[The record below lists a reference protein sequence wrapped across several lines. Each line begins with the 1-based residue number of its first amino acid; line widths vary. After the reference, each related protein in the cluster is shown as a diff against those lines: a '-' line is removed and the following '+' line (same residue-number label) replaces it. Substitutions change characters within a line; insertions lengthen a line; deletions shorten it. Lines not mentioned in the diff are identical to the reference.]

1 MPARVAQ
8 ISDAHVGASWTP
20 VDPLDTLRA
29 VTAAVRALPDP
40 VDAVLVTGDLAA
52 DGLDE
57 QYMAIGAVLDAL
69 GLPYFVLAGNHDDRP
84 ALRRRFPLSG
94 FGDEPIAYEVG
105 LPGLRVLM
113 LDTTVPGEGAG
124 ALGAERLHWLTRELD
139 AEPGAATLV
148 AMHHPPVLSGVRDTD
163 RYALAADD
171 RGAVAEI
178 VAARPHVCGIVSGH
192 VHRTMVTSVGGAPA
206 LTIPSTYCQFA
217 LDAEVEHLTPVPGPV
232 GFAVHTLVDGRLI
245 SHVQTLAVTA

>member
-1 MPARVAQ
+1 VAQ
-8 ISDAHVGASWTP
+8 ISDAHVGATWTA

-29 VTAAVRALPDP
+29 VTAAVAALPDA

-57 QYMAIGAVLDAL
+57 QYAAIGELLD
-69 GLPYFVLAGNHDDRP
+69 GLPAPYFVLAGNHDDRP

-94 FGDEPIAYEVG
+94 FGDEPIAYEVA

-113 LDTTVPGEGAG
+113 LDTTVPGQGAG
-124 ALGAERLHWLTRELD
+124 ALGAGRLDWLARELD
-139 AEPGAATLV
+139 AEPDTATLL
-148 AMHHPPVLSGVRDTD
+148 AMHHPPVLSGIRDTD

-171 RGAVAEI
+171 RVAVAEI
-178 VAARPHVCGIVSGH
+178 VAARPHVCGIVAGH

-206 LTIPSTYCQFA
+206 LTIPSTYGQFA
-217 LDAEVEHLTPVPGPV
+217 LDAEVDRLTPVPGPV

-245 SHVQTLAVTA
+245 SHVQTLTDTA